1 MARLLLLLLSFLTS
15 ASACSS
21 FRLIP
26 WLLLRK
32 KTNCALYLNNNLNS
46 IIKNHKGWIRRIRVN
61 RGKFWAEAVD
71 TLHLCFNIKAVSKSL
86 MTTLVFSRS
95 LATALK
101 FLDVW

>member
-1 MARLLLLLLSFLTS
+1 MATLLLLLSS
-15 ASACSS
+15 VAN
-21 FRLIP
+21 FRFCLVFFP
-26 WLLLRK
+26 WLFLHN